1 MQKFV
6 DGLAEWSDK
15 LGQSFFLKVIMGGFM
30 TILPLTMVGSIAS
43 LINAITIG
51 GFKAFLTSSGIGAA
65 LSAIYDFTVGFIA
78 VYLAFGIAHVAA
90 EILDMKKQ
98 SISAGVVSLVCF
110 MVITPY
116 EKGAISVQWLGATGM
131 FSAIICGFAVA
142 GIFKFCLVKKIA
154 IKLPKQVPPMV
165 SNQFTA
171 ILPAFFAIVI
181 FGMIKL
187 LFNFTSFGCFHQLIY
202 TILAMPL
209 RSIGGNIF
217 GAYVLLLA
225 CNLLWFF
232 GIHGGMI
239 VMNIMMLVFM
249 PLQLENLAA
258 YQAGKPL
265 PNLVSGTF
273 LSVGT
278 GSLVFV
284 LALIIFAR
292 SKTASS
298 VSKIAIVPSFF
309 GIDEPSY
316 FGIPMIMNPVFF
328 IPWVVIAP
336 VLTVFGTYILN
347 VTGLL
352 PYASGASIGY
362 NLPFF
367 VTNFVS
373 YGWKGVVWGFVFF
386 IINFI
391 AVIPFIMAYDR
402 QMLKRESQMEVENG
416 AAE

>member
-1 MQKFV
+1 
-6 DGLAEWSDK
+6 
-15 LGQSFFLKVIMGGFM
+15 
-30 TILPLTMVGSIAS
+30 
-43 LINAITIG
+43 
-51 GFKAFLTSSGIGAA
+51 
-65 LSAIYDFTVGFIA
+65 
-78 VYLAFGIAHVAA
+78 
-90 EILDMKKQ
+90 
-98 SISAGVVSLVCF
+98 
-110 MVITPY
+110 
-116 EKGAISVQWLGATGM
+116 
-131 FSAIICGFAVA
+131 
-142 GIFKFCLVKKIA
+142 
-154 IKLPKQVPPMV
+154 
-165 SNQFTA
+165 
-171 ILPAFFAIVI
+171 
-181 FGMIKL
+181 
-187 LFNFTSFGCFHQLIY
+187 
-202 TILAMPL
+202 
-209 RSIGGNIF
+209 
-217 GAYVLLLA
+217 
-225 CNLLWFF
+225 
-232 GIHGGMI
+232 MI